1 MEQKAIADIFTA
13 LSYGL
18 LTYVSPEPMISGS
31 PQVVK
36 YLTEDLVKVTGGRLF
51 CEEDP
56 VKAADEIEAHIMK
69 NRKII
74 KFD

>member
-1 MEQKAIADIFTA
+1 
-13 LSYGL
+13 
-18 LTYVSPEPMISGS
+18 MISGS